1 MQSGVEMSHICKTAL
16 LSCAVAI
23 IFGATACSKPDHQSE
38 IRIGGIFDLTGAT
51 HEISVPYADGI
62 RKYVEYINEKGGV
75 NGRRIKLIEKDSAYL
90 TPRAKMAYETLVE
103 QEKVCAI
110 LGWGTGDTEYLRPFT
125 AKDKI
130 PFMSGSY
137 SSRLGDIKE
146 APYNFLIGV
155 TYSDQ
160 MRIIINFIRGEWKE
174 KTRKPRIAFIY
185 NDTDFGRSPIIDGR
199 AYALKKGMEI
209 VAEEIV
215 SLDARDA
222 KEQLKK
228 IAESKADYAIIQETT
243 WAASV
248 ILKNAAELKMK
259 TRFIGLNWCADEKLI
274 ALAGSAAEGFIGT
287 MPFIFTHGDNKT
299 VRQIVDYS
307 RSKGSNIEG
316 YLSRYISGWVTAM
329 VMMEGIRLAGDD
341 ISGEGI
347 RKGLER
353 IKEFNT
359 GEITAPVT
367 FSPSDHKGCRK
378 LKIGRVHNGQWQI
391 ISGYLSA
398 D

>member
-1 MQSGVEMSHICKTAL
+1 MSHICKTAL
-16 LSCAVAI
+16 LFCAAAI
-23 IFGATACSKPDHQSE
+23 IFGMTACSKSDRPSE

-62 RKYVEYINEKGGV
+62 RKYIEYVNEKGGI

-90 TPRAKMAYETLVE
+90 IPRAKMAYETLVK
-103 QEKVCAI
+103 QENVCAI
-110 LGWGTGDTEYLRPFT
+110 LGWGTGDTEYLRPLT
-125 AKDKI
+125 AEDRI

-137 SSRLGDIKE
+137 SSKLGNIKE

-160 MRIIINFIRGEWKE
+160 MKIIINFIKGEWKE
-174 KTRKPRIAFIY
+174 KTSKPRIAFIY
-185 NDTDFGRSPIIDGR
+185 NDTDFGRSPIADGR
-199 AYALKKGMEI
+199 EYALKKGMVI
-209 VAEEIV
+209 VAEQMV

-228 IAESKADYAIIQETT
+228 IAESNADYTIIQETT

-248 ILKNAAELKMK
+248 ILKNAVELKMK

-287 MPFIFTHGDNKT
+287 MPFIFTHSDNKI
-299 VRQIVDYS
+299 VRQIVEYS
-307 RSKGSNIEG
+307 RIKGSSIEG

-347 RKGLER
+347 KKGLEK
-353 IKEFNT
+353 IKHFKT
-359 GEITAPVT
+359 GGITAPVT
-367 FSPSDHKGCRK
+367 FSVSDHKGCRK
-378 LKIGRVHNGQWQI
+378 LKIGKVHNGQWQI
-391 ISGYLSA
+391 ISDYLSA